1 MKYLLLFFLPFF
13 TIAQKTVI
21 LEELSWEPIKGV
33 IVKDNISNKYEI
45 SNENG
50 EIDIT
55 TFQNSK
61 TLEVS
66 HVGYQTTI
74 LTYQEIKKQSFVI
87 YLSPNTDVL
96 KEIVVSANR
105 WKEAKSLTPKNIIGI
120 KNSTIQFN
128 NPQTAGDI
136 LQQSGKVFLQKSQLG
151 GGSPMIRGFATNRV
165 LLNIDGV
172 RMNNAIFRSGNI
184 QNIISIDANAVEN
197 VEVILGSG
205 TMIYGSDA
213 IGGVMNFYTKSLQF
227 SKDKSIKGTVFSRW
241 SSANDEKTN
250 HFDLNFG
257 FKNWA
262 FLSSISYSDY
272 GDLRMGKYGRDEY
285 LRPDYVV
292 RNNNQDVIVVNDNPL
307 MQKNL
312 GYNQINLIQ
321 KIGFKPNQNWNF
333 NYNFQ
338 YSNTSNFNRY
348 DRLLRRSNNG
358 KLRSAEWY
366 YGPQK
371 WMMNQLNI
379 NNYLNKKWADKASLN
394 WYHQQFEES
403 RFDRNLNALYQ
414 NQTNEKVN
422 VLGFNLDFTKQFTN
436 QNKLFYGVEVLH
448 NKVNSFGNTFNINT
462 LQNTEAASRYPN
474 NAKWQSMALYL
485 NYHYKISEKTTLQAG
500 TRYNHIKT
508 TGTIDSRFFNFP
520 FQNINHT
527 FSALIGSLGINHNLS
542 EKCQFYLDLSTSFR
556 APNIDDMG
564 KIFESTPGFITVPN
578 ANLKPEYLY
587 NSEIGYRQKI
597 KNFDI
602 ELSVFY
608 NYLNDVLVKRDDT
621 YNGNSTINFNEENL
635 KIQSVQNGA
644 FARIYGL
651 TASINY
657 QFLNYFKFTTN
668 VSYNKGIEVLDNGN
682 EAPLRHAAPLFG
694 NMILAYNKNNFNAN
708 INYEF
713 NGSIDSSSLAPSEIE
728 KSYLYALD
736 EKGLP
741 FVPSFGVLNLK
752 TSYELYKNITLN
764 LGLENILDKRYR
776 PYSSGI
782 TAPGRNLITSIR
794 YNF

>member
-1 MKYLLLFFLPFF
+1 MNYLLLFLIPFF
-13 TIAQKTVI
+13 SIAQKTVI
-21 LEELSWEPIKGV
+21 LEELTWEPIKGV
-33 IVKDNISNKYEI
+33 ILKDTKNNKYEI
-45 SNENG
+45 SNEKG
-50 EIDIT
+50 EIDLT
-55 TFQNSK
+55 SFKSSTA
-61 TLEVS
+61 LEIS
-66 HVGYQTTI
+66 HVGFQTSILSYQ
-74 LTYQEIKKQSFVI
+74 LIKKQAFVI
-87 YLSPNTDVL
+87 YLSQNLDEL

-105 WKEAKSLTPKNIIGI
+105 WKEAKSLTPKNIVGI
-120 KNSTIQFN
+120 KSGFIQLN

-213 IGGVMNFYTKSLQF
+213 IGGVMNFYTKSPQF

-241 SSANDEKTN
+241 SSANNEKTN
-250 HFDLNFG
+250 HIDFNLG

-262 FLSSISYSDY
+262 FLSSISYSDFD
-272 GDLRMGKYGRDEY
+272 DLKMGKHGRDEY
-285 LRPDYVV
+285 LRTDYVV
-292 RNNNQDVIVVNDNPL
+292 INNNKDIIIENDNPL
-307 MQKNL
+307 IQKYM

-321 KIGFKPNQNWNF
+321 KIAYKPNSNWNF
-333 NYNFQ
+333 KYNFQ
-338 YSNTSNFNRY
+338 LSNTSNFNRY

-371 WMMNQLNI
+371 WMLNHLNI
-379 NNYLNKKWADKASLN
+379 NNYLNKKWADKTSLN
-394 WYHQQFEES
+394 LYHQQFEES
-403 RFDRNLNALYQ
+403 RFDRNLNALNQ

-422 VLGFNLDFTKQFTN
+422 VLGFNLDFSKQFFN
-436 QNKLFYGVEVLH
+436 QNKLYYGVEILN

-474 NAKWQSMALYL
+474 NATWQSLAFYL
-485 NYHYKISEKTTLQAG
+485 NYHYKLSEKTVLQAG

-508 TGTIDSRFFNFP
+508 SGTIDQSFFKFP
-520 FQNINHT
+520 FQDLNNT
-527 FSALIGSLGINHNLS
+527 FSAWIGNLGVNHTIT
-542 EKCQFYLDLSTSFR
+542 EKTQLYLDLSTSFR

-564 KIFESTPGFITVPN
+564 KIFESTPGYMTVPN
-578 ANLKPEYLY
+578 ANLSPEYLY
-587 NSEIGYRQKI
+587 NSEIGYRQKM
-597 KNFDI
+597 NSFEI
-602 ELSVFY
+602 ECGVFY
-608 NYLNDVLVKRDDT
+608 NYLNHVLVKRDGT
-621 YNGNSTINFNEENL
+621 YNGSSSLNFNGENL
-635 KIQSVQNGA
+635 KIQSIQNGA

-651 TASINY
+651 TASANY
-657 QFLNYFKFTTN
+657 QFLNHFKFSSN
-668 VSYNKGIEVLDNGN
+668 ISYNKGTETLDNGE

-694 NMILAYNKNNFNAN
+694 NIILVFKKNHFNAN

-713 NGSIDSSSLAPSEIE
+713 NGAIESKDLAPSEIE

-741 FVPSFGVLNLK
+741 FVPSFGILNLK
-752 TSYELYKNITLN
+752 TSYEFYKNITLN
-764 LGLENILDKRYR
+764 VGLENILDKRYR